1 MNMQGLLAL
10 LISAA
15 MSCGAMADT
24 TSVPVDADAALIGS
38 ATQTT
43 EVEDA
48 AAAPDT
54 ADSAGTADTSDAAD
68 TQSAADALDAA
79 DTPDALDTAGAA
91 DASGSAD
98 TSDALGAAGAADA
111 SDAAD
116 TSDALDVAGAA
127 DASDSTAAVAAPS
140 ATGLDEAAT
149 GVSEARGY
157 SRLFTDNPVPD
168 VAQRCLGSV
177 VGVIN
182 LVSSFDF
189 DSREVTDEEYGYGSG
204 VVIDNEGHIVTNAH
218 VVQGADKLRIL
229 LDDDT
234 ELDAELVGLDSDT
247 DLAVLYVEGLELEP
261 VEIGDSSAL
270 RVGDLLIAIG
280 NPGGYYGTVSVG
292 VVSALER
299 DIETF
304 ARPMDIIQTDAAM
317 SPGISGGALLNADGE
332 LVGIPTLGV
341 MLYEG
346 LNFAIPSN
354 TMREVVDELITYGKV
369 RKPGM
374 GIYYQVQDGPDEPLR
389 SCLPAGLLVV
399 EVGLDTPA
407 EAAGMRV
414 GDVIYEINGTRIKS
428 ARELTLATQDCEAG
442 DVISVRVYR
451 HSYQERPVDENFI
464 DMDVTLEYIE

>member
-24 TSVPVDADAALIGS
+24 TSVPADADAALIGS

-68 TQSAADALDAA
+68 TQSA
-79 DTPDALDTAGAA
+79 G
-91 DASGSAD
+91 
-98 TSDALGAAGAADA
+98 DA

-116 TSDALDVAGAA
+116 TSDALDTAGAADASDSADTPDALDAAGAA

-299 DIETF
+299 DIDTF

>member
-24 TSVPVDADAALIGS
+24 TSVPADADAALIGS

-43 EVEDA
+43 EAEDA

-68 TQSAADALDAA
+68 TQSAGDASDAA

-91 DASGSAD
+91 DAP
-98 TSDALGAAGAADA
+98 
-111 SDAAD
+111 DAA
-116 TSDALDVAGAA
+116 
-127 DASDSTAAVAAPS
+127 AAVAAPS
-140 ATGLDEAAT
+140 ATGHDEAAT

-261 VEIGDSSAL
+261 VEIGNSSAL

>member
-24 TSVPVDADAALIGS
+24 TSVPADADAALIGS

-43 EVEDA
+43 EAEDA

-68 TQSAADALDAA
+68 TQSAGDASDAA

-91 DASGSAD
+91 DAP
-98 TSDALGAAGAADA
+98 
-111 SDAAD
+111 DAA
-116 TSDALDVAGAA
+116 
-127 DASDSTAAVAAPS
+127 AAVAAPS

>member
-1 MNMQGLLAL
+1 MNVQSLLAL
-10 LISAA
+10 LLSAV
-15 MSCGAMADT
+15 MSCGAAISTDAAQLPAPVSALEAGAAGVDGADEDAALDGET
-24 TSVPVDADAALIGS
+24 DVGSDAVDEADGAADADAVDEAGNAADADAVDEADDDADADAA
-38 ATQTT
+38 
-43 EVEDA
+43 D
-48 AAAPDT
+48 
-54 ADSAGTADTSDAAD
+54 
-68 TQSAADALDAA
+68 ADA
-79 DTPDALDTAGAA
+79 
-91 DASGSAD
+91 
-98 TSDALGAAGAADA
+98 
-111 SDAAD
+111 
-116 TSDALDVAGAA
+116 
-127 DASDSTAAVAAPS
+127 
-140 ATGLDEAAT
+140 
-149 GVSEARGY
+149 ARGY

-168 VAQRCLGSV
+168 VAERCLGSV

-182 LVSSFDF
+182 LMSSFDF
-189 DSREVTDEEYGYGSG
+189 DTREVTSEEYGYGSG
-204 VVIDNEGHIVTNAH
+204 VVIDDAGHIVTNAH
-218 VVQGADKLRIL
+218 VVQGADELRVL
-229 LDDDT
+229 LDDGT

-247 DLAVLYVEGLELEP
+247 DLAVLYVDGLELEP
-261 VEIGDSSAL
+261 VAIGDSAAL

-354 TMREVVDELITYGKV
+354 TMREVVDELIAHGKV

-389 SCLPAGLLVV
+389 STLPAGLLVV
-399 EVGLDTPA
+399 EVGVDTPA

-414 GDVIYEINGTRIKS
+414 GDVICEINGQRVKT
-428 ARELTLATQDCEAG
+428 ARDLTVATQGCEAG
-442 DVISVRVYR
+442 DALDVRVYR
-451 HSYQERPVDENFI
+451 HTYQERPVDQNFV
-464 DMDVTLEYIE
+464 DMQVTLEYIE

>member
-24 TSVPVDADAALIGS
+24 TSVPADADAALIGS

-43 EVEDA
+43 EAEDA

-54 ADSAGTADTSDAAD
+54 ADSAGTADTSDATG
-68 TQSAADALDAA
+68 TQSAADAPNAADTSDALDTAGAGDASDAA

-91 DASGSAD
+91 DAP
-98 TSDALGAAGAADA
+98 
-111 SDAAD
+111 DAA
-116 TSDALDVAGAA
+116 
-127 DASDSTAAVAAPS
+127 AAVAAPS

>member
-15 MSCGAMADT
+15 MSCGAMAET
-24 TSVPVDADAALIGS
+24 TSVPADVDAALIGS
-38 ATQTT
+38 ATQTM
-43 EVEDA
+43 EIEDA

-54 ADSAGTADTSDAAD
+54 ADSAGTADTSDAAG
-68 TQSAADALDAA
+68 TQSAADAPNAADTSDALDTAGAGDASDAA

-91 DASGSAD
+91 DAP
-98 TSDALGAAGAADA
+98 
-111 SDAAD
+111 DAA
-116 TSDALDVAGAA
+116 
-127 DASDSTAAVAAPS
+127 AAVAAPS
-140 ATGLDEAAT
+140 ATGHDEAAT